1 MRRNWSSRRT
11 PRRGTCSTR
20 GTPGGRRWRR
30 ETATRSA
37 ACSGDGD
44 VSVSCRCRSFLLAKK
59 NNCFS
64 SSNTALKPRQRPS
77 LPGAST
83 SLRATMAPV
92 WCLATVVITRG
103 VARVSPGSDRRRRP
117 GACVWSQPKRHG
129 KNRSEVNRCSAQT
142 STRSE
147 TPTPKTR
154 RCEPWS
160 VPTSIPVAVVTCAA
174 AAVLA
179 LVWTTLPSMAFADDS
194 DTMSYTHESSIVE
207 DSSLTKSADDQSTK
221 TQSPLA
227 CASDPTCVSTRNE
240 LISAGVLGVQ
250 VTPANETKNRKEEE
264 DPDAALRT
272 AICPR
277 NPTADVCR
285 SRKDRDKVNGSPC
298 KVPLLNACLVWREG
312 ASRELVLKR

>member
-1 MRRNWSSRRT
+1 MSSRRT

-64 SSNTALKPRQRPS
+64 SSNTALKPPQRPS

-103 VARVSPGSDRRRRP
+103 VARVSPVSDRRRRP

-142 STRSE
+142 STHSE
-147 TPTPKTR
+147 TPTPKIR

-160 VPTSIPVAVVTCAA
+160 LPTSVPVAVVTCAA
-174 AAVLA
+174 AAVMA

-250 VTPANETKNRKEEE
+250 VTPANETKNKKEE
-264 DPDAALRT
+264 DPDAVLRT